1 MGRRFD
7 SHLHSLDFCL
17 YLLIPAIATIY
28 NAILSDAYLDPPQ
41 ISSTF
46 LDLHGADSTFVDFP
60 SSSYLLD
67 FVRDL

>member
-7 SHLHSLDFCL
+7 LHLRSLDFCFD
-17 YLLIPAIATIY
+17 LLIRAVAVIY
-28 NAILSDAYLDPPQ
+28 NATLSDPFLDPLQ

-46 LDLHGADSTFVDFP
+46 LNLHGADSTFVDFP
-60 SSSYLLD
+60 SSSHLLD